1 MYSGKV
7 LADRI
12 KTTAKA
18 QGVKIGE
25 INTVCGIGMNAI
37 SQVAQGRAMRA
48 DTLTAIADL
57 LGVSVDYLL
66 GRTDKPEINLDK

>member
-12 KTTAKA
+12 RATCKT
-18 QGVKIGE
+18 QGIKIGDLQATCD
-25 INTVCGIGMNAI
+25 ISINAI

-66 GRTDKPEINLDK
+66 GRTDKPEINR